1 MGEFAQ
7 RCVSSGNSRDILPP
21 KYLSL
26 DGAAPA
32 AYYKVDMENIAPGY
46 GNGPVKCDDNG
57 VELEAIMVAG
67 SVGIQRS
74 ESGKALDD
82 GGFGVDCMQPVTGW
96 WMFEKHAAK
105 K

>member
-1 MGEFAQ
+1 MERHQ
-7 RCVSSGNSRDILPP
+7 RRIIRLIWRILR
-21 KYLSL
+21 L
-26 DGAAPA
+26 
-32 AYYKVDMENIAPGY
+32 GY